1 MTVAL
6 PLLKSVLAPLAKTV
20 LISLGESAG
29 ISAANAAI
37 QKKIYRLGHPL
48 ELASRTTA
56 LIISTEEMEDIMK
69 VVKSLEESGLLI
81 KVISETIKNEANKQK
96 SGFCTK
102 L

>member
-29 ISAANAAI
+29 ISATNAAI
-37 QKKIYRLGHPL
+37 QKKIYRSGHPL

-69 VVKSLEESGLLI
+69 VVRITNKS
-81 KVISETIKNEANKQK
+81 N
-96 SGFCTK
+96 
-102 L
+102 